1 MPRKPADKSAAKK
14 PSTRKKKEE
23 VVEAVAETATVV
35 DAPAKTPAPK
45 KRGRKKAAPA
55 ENVVTEAPAKKT
67 RDKKKAAP
75 QAAEIS
81 EAAVAEEPL
90 PGQLAFDGE
99 STNTVADAPAPA
111 RKARKP
117 RTKKAENK
125 PTDDTPK
132 KRGRKAKET
141 GPVLTTT
148 LQVGDKEYD
157 ISDLAA
163 KRMPHTSLSTAR
175 ALKIS
180 RLICNYPIHLH
191 NFASAAE
198 HNNPAAFALYIT
210 VADRCHHRT
219 CQSYAVV
226 DYPFFLPFSEAPR
239 CLS

>member
-35 DAPAKTPAPK
+35 DAPTKTPAPK

-67 RDKKKAAP
+67 RDKKKVAP

-81 EAAVAEEPL
+81 EVAVAEEPL

-148 LQVGDKEYD
+148 LQIGDKEYD

-163 KRMPHTSLSTAR
+163 K
-175 ALKIS
+175 ALKAYKS
-180 RLICNYPIHLH
+180 THKRKVVTDFHVYVKPEENAAYFTV
-191 NFASAAE
+191 NGEGSAD
-198 HNNPAAFALYIT
+198 FK
-210 VADRCHHRT
+210 
-219 CQSYAVV
+219 V
-226 DYPFFLPFSEAPR
+226 DL
-239 CLS
+239 

>member
-35 DAPAKTPAPK
+35 DAPTKTPAPK

-67 RDKKKAAP
+67 RDKKKVAP

-148 LQVGDKEYD
+148 LQIGDKEYD

-163 KRMPHTSLSTAR
+163 K
-175 ALKIS
+175 ALKAYKS
-180 RLICNYPIHLH
+180 THKRKVVTDFHVYVKPEENAAYFTV
-191 NFASAAE
+191 NGEGSAD
-198 HNNPAAFALYIT
+198 FK
-210 VADRCHHRT
+210 
-219 CQSYAVV
+219 V
-226 DYPFFLPFSEAPR
+226 DL
-239 CLS
+239 

>member
-67 RDKKKAAP
+67 RDKKKVAP

-81 EAAVAEEPL
+81 EAA
-90 PGQLAFDGE
+90 
-99 STNTVADAPAPA
+99 VADAPAPA

-163 KRMPHTSLSTAR
+163 K
-175 ALKIS
+175 ALKAYKS
-180 RLICNYPIHLH
+180 THKRKVVTDFHVYVKPEENAAYFTV
-191 NFASAAE
+191 NGEGSAD
-198 HNNPAAFALYIT
+198 FK
-210 VADRCHHRT
+210 
-219 CQSYAVV
+219 V
-226 DYPFFLPFSEAPR
+226 DL
-239 CLS
+239 